1 MRLSD
6 EERIA
11 LATLRTSLEWET
23 VEAIIRRRIKRLEGD
38 LGDTNFENLAQV
50 ARIQGARQELKDFLN
65 LVEAAYR
72 ASTGKE

>member
-23 VEAIIRRRIKRLEGD
+23 VEAIIRRRIKRLEED

>member
-1 MRLSD
+1 VRLSD

-23 VEAIIRRRIKRLEGD
+23 VEAIIRRRIKRLEED